1 MRFLTAT
8 LESGDVADASR
19 TAEAELIERVRSG
32 DSQAL
37 GHMYDAHHSYVRAFA
52 TRLVGD
58 PHAAEDL
65 VHDVFVALPKA
76 IRRYRGESSLRS
88 FLMGVT
94 VNHARHHQ
102 RAAARRRRT
111 WEAFAEAEFVTN
123 AFGSGQNNP
132 VIARQLAELHRALD
146 ELPEAQRVAFVICEV
161 EGQTSA
167 EAAVILDVPE
177 GTVRTRLFHARGAL
191 RKILGDGGEP

>member
-1 MRFLTAT
+1 MSAT
-8 LESGDVADASR
+8 LDETDVAAASPN
-19 TAEAELIERVRSG
+19 AEAELISRVKEG
-32 DSQAL
+32 DSDAL
-37 GHMYDAHHSYVRAFA
+37 GHMYDQHHAQVRAFA

-76 IRRYRGESSLRS
+76 MRRYRGDSSLRS

-111 WEAFAEAEFVTN
+111 WEAFAEAEFVSAN
-123 AFGSGQNNP
+123 ASSGDADP
-132 VIARQLAELHRALD
+132 IRARQLAELHRALD
-146 ELPEAQRVAFVICEV
+146 QLPEAQRVAFVVCDV
-161 EGQTSA
+161 EGQTSS

-177 GTVRTRLFHARGAL
+177 GTVRTRLFHARSTL
-191 RKILGDGGEP
+191 REILGDGGER